1 MSQCRSLET
10 NPGLMDCVS
19 CLTDEDPLGRDNGPS
34 LRLGRDDGS
43 SLWFGLN
50 DTFRLRMMR
59 SRQPVAW
66 DHRPERCESSVS
78 CSESCRNN
86 RSFESE
92 DPLGRDNGPSLRLGQ
107 DDGSS
112 LWFGLNNSF
121 RLRMMRSRQPVAW
134 DHRRTIVPSGAN
146 LLFLAVKV
154 AAIIEASKAKIRW
167 AGTMVP
173 AYDWTGTMVPAYDWA
188 GTMVPAYDWAGT
200 MVPAYGLAATMVSA
214 DGLM

>member
-34 LRLGRDDGS
+34 LRFGRDDGS

-59 SRQPVAW
+59 SRQPVA
-66 DHRPERCESSVS
+66 
-78 CSESCRNN
+78 
-86 RSFESE
+86 
-92 DPLGRDNGPSLRLGQ
+92 
-107 DDGSS
+107 
-112 LWFGLNNSF
+112 
-121 RLRMMRSRQPVAW
+121 
-134 DHRRTIVPSGAN
+134 
-146 LLFLAVKV
+146 LFLAVKV

-173 AYDWTGTMVPAYDWA
+173 AYDWARM
-188 GTMVPAYDWAGT
+188 
-200 MVPAYGLAATMVSA
+200 MVPAYGLA
-214 DGLM
+214 

>member
-92 DPLGRDNGPSLRLGQ
+92 DPLGRDNGPSLRLDRDNGPSLRLGRDDGSSLRLGR

-112 LWFGLNNSF
+112 LWFGC
-121 RLRMMRSRQPVAW
+121 
-134 DHRRTIVPSGAN
+134 D
-146 LLFLAVKV
+146 
-154 AAIIEASKAKIRW
+154 
-167 AGTMVP
+167 
-173 AYDWTGTMVPAYDWA
+173 
-188 GTMVPAYDWAGT
+188 
-200 MVPAYGLAATMVSA
+200 YGLCGWLNVISNYC
-214 DGLM
+214 LRLLVLLWP